1 MPKNT
6 ISKHLGVEGDKQVS
20 GTHARKRPRGGDA
33 GLRLTGTAGLRP
45 TTVTANLTLDPRGR
59 AFARA
64 RSRCL
69 AETPETLTGPI
80 VPATAQPL
88 LTVPPRTAAP
98 ARVSLLRDVKRNT
111 VLPLAHV

>member
-1 MPKNT
+1 MKA
-6 ISKHLGVEGDKQVS
+6 ISRFQGHTRGNGRGEG
-20 GTHARKRPRGGDA
+20 TA
-33 GLRLTGTAGLRP
+33 GLRLTGTAGLRLTVTAGLRP
-45 TTVTANLTLDPRGR
+45 TTVTANLTLDPRVR

-69 AETPETLTGPI
+69 AETPETLPGPI